1 MIATVAKVCEE
12 RFRFTKAIYAPT
24 LEEWDVLVANNP
36 FTDFKEGKHLHA
48 VVLAGN
54 PPKGAIE
61 ALREHAVEG
70 EAIEFVN
77 GVVYLH
83 TPFGLGTS
91 KLGERFD
98 KGIGVGNTAR
108 NWNTVL
114 KLQELAKKAA
124 G

>member
-1 MIATVAKVCEE
+1 LKTTRSPTSK
-12 RFRFTKAIYAPT
+12 RGSTSTPLSSQAIPRRAQ
-24 LEEWDVLVANNP
+24 L
-36 FTDFKEGKHLHA
+36 
-48 VVLAGN
+48 
-54 PPKGAIE
+54 E
-61 ALREHAVEG
+61 ALRKQAVEG
-70 EAIEFVN
+70 EAIEVIEK
-77 GVVYLH
+77 VAYLH

-91 KLGERFD
+91 KLGEKFN